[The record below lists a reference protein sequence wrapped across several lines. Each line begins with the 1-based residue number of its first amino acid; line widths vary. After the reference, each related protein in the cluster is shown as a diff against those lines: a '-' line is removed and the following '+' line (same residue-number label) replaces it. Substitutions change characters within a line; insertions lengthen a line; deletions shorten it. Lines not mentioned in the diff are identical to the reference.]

1 MIQVEHLS
9 KRFGEIEAVSD
20 LSFSVEKGE
29 ILGFLGPN
37 GAGKT
42 TTMRILTGF
51 FPQSS
56 GKAVVAG
63 CDVLADPIGARSRT
77 GYLPENVPLWT
88 DLTVTEYL
96 GTVGAL
102 KGMVRA
108 DLPGAIDRMIE
119 TCGLGDV
126 RNRLIGHLSKGFRQ
140 RVGLA
145 QAMVNDPEVLILDE
159 PTVGLDPRQIIE
171 IRELIKSLAGGHT
184 VILSTHILPEVAM
197 TCDRV
202 VIIKGGRVLAIDTP
216 ANLDAQL
223 AHGRRVRIVIAGADA
238 DEARGVLGG
247 IPGVTDAQ
255 AVCLG
260 DDRGVEVT
268 ISSEA
273 QTDIRGAIAPLA
285 VAKGWCLLEL
295 APVSLSLEEIFL
307 ELVTEEA
314 AS

>member
-1 MIQVEHLS
+1 MIQVEHLT

-51 FPQSS
+51 MPPTS
-56 GKAVVAG
+56 GRAVVAG
-63 CDVLADPIGARSRT
+63 CDILADPIGARSRT

-88 DLTVTEYL
+88 DMTVAEYL

-102 KGMVRA
+102 KGMPKA
-108 DLPGAIDRMIE
+108 ALAPAIDRMVA
-119 TCGLGDV
+119 TCGLAVV
-126 RNRLIGHLSKGFRQ
+126 RDRLIGHLSKGFRQ

-145 QAMVNDPEVLILDE
+145 QALINDPEVLILDE
-159 PTVGLDPRQIIE
+159 PTVGLDPEQIIE
-171 IRELIKSLAGGHT
+171 IRGLIKSLAGSRT

-202 VIIKGGRVLAIDTP
+202 VIIKGGKVLAVDTP

-223 AHGRRVRIVIAGADA
+223 AHGRRVRVVISGAGAD
-238 DEARGVLGG
+238 EVLGALG
-247 IPGVTDAQ
+247 SIPGVTGAEVVSFDP
-255 AVCLG
+255 
-260 DDRGVEVT
+260 DRGVEL
-268 ISSEA
+268 ILSSGS
-273 QTDIRGAIAPLA
+273 QTDVRAAVAPL
-285 VAKGWCLLEL
+285 VVGKGWRLLDLEAL
-295 APVSLSLEEIFL
+295 SLSLEEIFL
-307 ELVTEEA
+307 ELVTEEE